1 MVAAVSNRPI
11 GWIWIKECIE
21 ERKTMSANGKRA
33 ISALGTIRTFLRE
46 GT

>member
-11 GWIWIKECIE
+11 AWIWIKERIE
-21 ERKTMSANGKRA
+21 ERETMSTNGKSA
-33 ISALGTIRTFLRE
+33 ISALGTIRTFLKE